1 MWKGRARFPCRGGTG
16 IDVGTAYHIARDKSG
31 RTISSAD
38 CRIASCFADTSSCC
52 PRCVALRTH
61 APPLPSHHYSTRAQ
75 CRRLQIS
82 AAVQRSARMDCRRD
96 RPKHSTTQ
104 YCSVL
109 PGCAKCRRAAR
120 CPHPATPLGQP
131 RRVVGLQV
139 APEGGRAA
147 HWRSRMRDLSTT
159 TSARLRCNSA
169 SCGDGA
175 AWQHGTGH
183 DDVMRNWRTRSRRG
197 GGW

>member
-1 MWKGRARFPCRGGTG
+1 MAAPYPAQTAASLAASQTRRAAARAARPCACAAAAEPPRTRVHCRWLQIWHGSGLHVRTVAGIAQCTVLNGT
-16 IDVGTAYHIARDKSG
+16 
-31 RTISSAD
+31 
-38 CRIASCFADTSSCC
+38 
-52 PRCVALRTH
+52 PR
-61 APPLPSHHYSTRAQ
+61 YSTG
-75 CRRLQIS
+75 
-82 AAVQRSARMDCRRD
+82 
-96 RPKHSTTQ
+96 
-104 YCSVL
+104 L
-109 PGCAKCRRAAR
+109 PGCANCRRAAR

-159 TSARLRCNSA
+159 TSARFRCNSA

-183 DDVMRNWRTRSRRG
+183 DDVMHNWRTRSCRRG
-197 GGW
+197 GL